1 MRISDWSSDVCS
13 SDLSNGRM
21 NLADVIASGEQAP
34 VSVTRAVDNAPAAA
48 RPAPGEPVTPTTP
61 AAPTA
66 DIHIGEVTLANGQLN
81 YTDNFIKPNY
91 TAHLPTLTRRIRAFG
106 PTPGTPPPQPP
117 APAHP
122 AAPRPPRPP
131 GRSERVR
138 HRTPPRP

>member
-48 RPAPGEPVTPTTP
+48 RPAPGEPVIPTTP

-66 DIHIGEVTLANGQLN
+66 AIHIGSVNPANGQLN
-81 YTDNFIKPNY
+81 YTDNFIQPHY
-91 TAHLPTLTRRIRAFG
+91 TARK
-106 PTPGTPPPQPP
+106 
-117 APAHP
+117 
-122 AAPRPPRPP
+122 
-131 GRSERVR
+131 SVV
-138 HRTPPRP
+138 